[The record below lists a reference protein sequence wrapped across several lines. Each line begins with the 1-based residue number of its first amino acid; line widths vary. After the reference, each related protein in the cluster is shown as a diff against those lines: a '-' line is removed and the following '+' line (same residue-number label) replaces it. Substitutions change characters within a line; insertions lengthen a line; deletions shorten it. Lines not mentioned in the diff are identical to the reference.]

1 MGKYLSEN
9 YKLTD
14 YRKSDNSVKKT
25 YESGRAEYEAT
36 IKNGKLSMI
45 TGLDEYLKA
54 INDDEY
60 TVIITSGSNVN
71 NIVFNNNQKKLLLD
85 LGVEERF
92 FVYKEFG
99 KNIIS
104 VLDGK
109 TKVNRAKKQ
118 SEEKDVVTQ
127 EGGTI
132 SDGTTYSITAN
143 AQGCSVR
150 LNDSEYKNVN
160 PYRLNIVVY
169 DKKLHEVADSVSI
182 YASGNNPIM
191 YRGE

>member
-1 MGKYLSEN
+1 
-9 YKLTD
+9 
-14 YRKSDNSVKKT
+14 
-25 YESGRAEYEAT
+25 
-36 IKNGKLSMI
+36 MI

-109 TKVNRAKKQ
+109 TKVTELKSKVKKKMLLLRKVEQ
-118 SEEKDVVTQ
+118 
-127 EGGTI
+127 
-132 SDGTTYSITAN
+132 
-143 AQGCSVR
+143 
-150 LNDSEYKNVN
+150 
-160 PYRLNIVVY
+160 
-169 DKKLHEVADSVSI
+169 
-182 YASGNNPIM
+182 
-191 YRGE
+191 